1 MASDSSNASSI
12 SFGGTVSKVRSIGWT
27 VNGNEIDVTNLADTA
42 HEYLGGIPDYEVTVE
57 VVGLHNVAIHAT
69 GALTISWNDGSQDS
83 ISSSILTQITQNAN
97 LDTELTTSLT
107 FKPYG
112 G

>member
-12 SFGGTVSKVRSIGWT
+12 SFGSTISKVRSIGWS
-27 VNGNEIDVTNLADTA
+27 VNGNQIDVTNLADTA
-42 HEYLGGIPDYEVTVE
+42 HEFLLGIPDYEVSVE
-57 VVGLHNVAIHAT
+57 AVGLVNTTIGNT

-83 ISSSILTQITQNAN
+83 ISSAILVAIQQNAN